1 MASFNR
7 VVLMGNLT
15 RDPEMRQTPSGAQVA
30 EMRLAIS
37 ETYRDRQTNQPKEI
51 TCYVDVV
58 VWNKLAELCQ
68 QYLAKGRPVLVEG
81 RLTYDEW
88 KTPQGEARNK
98 LRVRADTVKFL
109 GTPKRGET
117 QDGAPSATA
126 PRAAMAA
133 GGLPP
138 PTALPAGL
146 EPAPAE
152 PADTDDLPF

>member
-15 RDPEMRQTPSGAQVA
+15 RDPEVRQTSSGAQVA
-30 EMRLAIS
+30 ELRLAVS
-37 ETYRDRQTNQPKEI
+37 ETYRDRQTNQPKEV

-68 QYLAKGRPVLVEG
+68 QYLTKGRAVLVEG

-109 GTPKRGET
+109 GPAKRGET
-117 QDGAPSATA
+117 QDGAGAPPAPPARATGSAPMPT
-126 PRAAMAA
+126 MAA
-133 GGLPP
+133 GQD
-138 PTALPAGL
+138 
-146 EPAPAE
+146 PAPAE
-152 PADTDDLPF
+152 PADTDDMPF

>member
-30 EMRLAIS
+30 EMRLAVS
-37 ETYRDRQTNQPKEI
+37 ETYRDRQTNQPKEV

-68 QYLAKGRPVLVEG
+68 QYLGKGRPVLVEG

-88 KTPQGEARNK
+88 KTPQGEARSK
-98 LRVRADTVKFL
+98 LRVRGDTVKFL
-109 GTPKRGET
+109 GTPKRGEA
-117 QDGAPSATA
+117 QDGAPSAAA
-126 PRAAMAA
+126 PRPPAASGVPPMAV
-133 GGLPP
+133 GQ
-138 PTALPAGL
+138 
-146 EPAPAE
+146 EPAPVE
-152 PADTDDLPF
+152 PADADDLPF